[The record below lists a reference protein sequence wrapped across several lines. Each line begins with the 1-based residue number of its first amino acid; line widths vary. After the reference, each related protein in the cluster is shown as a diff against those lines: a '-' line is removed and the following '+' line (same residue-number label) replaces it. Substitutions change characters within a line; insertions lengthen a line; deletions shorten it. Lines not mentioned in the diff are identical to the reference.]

1 MFYNFINL
9 LTQTWTEIN
18 INVNMYASLMRTKRE
33 EKEKVTLT
41 SVIES
46 EVDILKRHIEILN
59 LVMKNEPIGIIK
71 LSEMTGYPQHMIRYS
86 LHVLEQE
93 GVIEPSP
100 RGAVTTKK
108 LKTVME
114 NLKKSLDN
122 VNREVESIIDMLS

>member
-1 MFYNFINL
+1 MFYSLINL
-9 LTQTWTEIN
+9 LTIGIIEIN
-18 INVNMYASLMRTKRE
+18 INANMYASLMRTKRE
-33 EKEKVTLT
+33 ERGKVTLT

-46 EVDILKRHIEILN
+46 EVDILKRHVEILN

-108 LKTVME
+108 LRTVIE

-122 VNREVESIIDMLS
+122 VNKEVENIIDMLS

>member
-1 MFYNFINL
+1 
-9 LTQTWTEIN
+9 
-18 INVNMYASLMRTKRE
+18 MYASLMRTKRE
-33 EKEKVTLT
+33 ERGKVTLT

-46 EVDILKRHIEILN
+46 EVDILKRHVEILN
-59 LVMKNEPIGIIK
+59 LVIKNEPIGIIK

-108 LKTVME
+108 LRTVIE
-114 NLKKSLDN
+114 NLKKSLVN
-122 VNREVESIIDMLS
+122 VNKEVENIIDMLS

>member
-1 MFYNFINL
+1 MFYSLINL
-9 LTQTWTEIN
+9 LTIGIIEIN
-18 INVNMYASLMRTKRE
+18 INANMYASLMRTKRE
-33 EKEKVTLT
+33 ERGKVTLT

-46 EVDILKRHIEILN
+46 EVDILKRHVEILS

-108 LKTVME
+108 LRTVIE

-122 VNREVESIIDMLS
+122 VNKEVENIIDMLS

>member
-1 MFYNFINL
+1 MFYSLINL
-9 LTQTWTEIN
+9 LTIGIIEIN
-18 INVNMYASLMRTKRE
+18 INANMYVSLMRTKRE
-33 EKEKVTLT
+33 EKGKVTLT

-46 EVDILKRHIEILN
+46 EVDILKRHVEILS

-108 LKTVME
+108 LRTVIE

-122 VNREVESIIDMLS
+122 VNKEVENIIDMLS

>member
-1 MFYNFINL
+1 
-9 LTQTWTEIN
+9 
-18 INVNMYASLMRTKRE
+18 MRTKRE
-33 EKEKVTLT
+33 ERGKVTLT

-46 EVDILKRHIEILN
+46 EVDILKRHVEILS

-108 LKTVME
+108 LRIVIE

-122 VNREVESIIDMLS
+122 VNKEVENIIDMLS

>member
-1 MFYNFINL
+1 MEIHINA
-9 LTQTWTEIN
+9 
-18 INVNMYASLMRTKRE
+18 NMYADLMRTKRE
-33 EKEKVTLT
+33 EKAKVSLT

-46 EVDILKRHIEILN
+46 EVDILKRHVEILN

-100 RGAVTTKK
+100 KGAVTTRK
-108 LKTVME
+108 LRSAIE

-122 VNREVESIIDMLS
+122 VNREIESIIDMLS